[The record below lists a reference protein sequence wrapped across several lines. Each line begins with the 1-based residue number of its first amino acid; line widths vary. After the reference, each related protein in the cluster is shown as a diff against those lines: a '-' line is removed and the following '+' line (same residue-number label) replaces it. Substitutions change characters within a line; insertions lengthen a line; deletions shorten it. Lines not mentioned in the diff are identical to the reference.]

1 VLLLSAVSFAN
12 NNQENR
18 LWRAKNGRF
27 RSFRAVIFGKNQK
40 IWEKLQNFQ
49 KNACKNRSSPYNKDD
64 VISVLFFVH
73 LGFGEAVD
81 L

>member
-1 VLLLSAVSFAN
+1 L
-12 NNQENR
+12 
-18 LWRAKNGRF
+18 
-27 RSFRAVIFGKNQK
+27 GKIKK

-49 KNACKNRSSPYNKDD
+49 KNACKNRSSPYNKGD
-64 VISVLFFVH
+64 VIRVLFFLH